1 MREASR
7 IRRNPAVNETVVDD
21 EIFLVEPEAEE
32 VFYLDRMAGAL
43 WRFLSEPRSE
53 DDIRTVFA
61 DPFPNTEPAD
71 LARDLA
77 AALET
82 LLARNLVVRVA

>member
-1 MREASR
+1 MNEPSR

-21 EIFLVEPEAEE
+21 EIFLVEPGAEE
-32 VFYLDRMAGAL
+32 VFYLDRMAAAL
-43 WRFLSEPRSE
+43 WRLVSEPRSE
-53 DDIRTVFA
+53 ADIRKVFA
-61 DPFPNTEPAD
+61 DAFPDTDPVE

-82 LLARNLVVRVA
+82 LLARKLVVRVP